1 MKFVLDTNTVSMA
14 MAGEPSVTERMF
26 SLARTDVLIPQP
38 VIAEIEYGIARLP
51 ESERR
56 QRLVE
61 RLQRFIENASDTS
74 WTADVSRAFSTTKAD
89 LEARGQRIEDFDV
102 AIAAHALALD
112 AVLVSDNTAHMGR
125 IRGLRLENWRDP
137 DAKWRSAPR

>member
-1 MKFVLDTNTVSMA
+1 MKYVLDTNIVSHA
-14 MAGEPSVTERMF
+14 MAGHPSVLKRMF
-26 SLARTDVLIPQP
+26 SLPRTDVVVPQP

-56 QRLVE
+56 RRLAE
-61 RLQRFIENASDTS
+61 RLQRFVENASDAV
-74 WTADVSRAFSTTKAD
+74 WTTDVSHAFGATKAD

-112 AVLVSDNTAHMGR
+112 AVLVTDNTAHMGR
-125 IRGLRLENWRDP
+125 IRGLRLENWRE
-137 DAKWRSAPR
+137 

>member
-14 MAGEPSVTERMF
+14 LAGEPSVTERMF

-38 VIAEIEYGIARLP
+38 AIAEIEYRIARLP
-51 ESERR
+51 ASGRR

-61 RLQRFIENASDTS
+61 RLQRLVENACDAP
-74 WTADVSRAFSTTKAD
+74 WTARVSRAFGATKAD

-112 AVLVSDNTAHMGR
+112 AILVTDNTAHMGR
-125 IRGLRLENWRDP
+125 IRDLRIENWRTQP
-137 DAKWRSAPR
+137 G